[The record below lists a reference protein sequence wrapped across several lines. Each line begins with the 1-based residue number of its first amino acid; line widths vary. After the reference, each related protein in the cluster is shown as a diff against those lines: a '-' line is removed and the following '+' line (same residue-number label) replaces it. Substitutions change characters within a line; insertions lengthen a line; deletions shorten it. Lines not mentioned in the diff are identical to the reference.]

1 MASCCKLHKQR
12 EQGRDRHVIIAAM
25 RSALLF
31 GVFTLVSALAPV
43 QAQTA
48 PDRHNFA
55 VAGGQFQLDGKPYQI
70 ISGEMHYP
78 RVPRPYWPDR
88 FRKARAMGL
97 NTITTYVFW
106 NLHEPRPGVYDFAGQ
121 NDIAEYIREAQQEGL
136 NVILRPGPYVCAEWE
151 LGGYPSWLLKDR
163 DLTLRSTDPKYLA
176 AMNEWFARLAK
187 ELSPLL
193 LHNGGPIIAV
203 QVENEYGS
211 FGDDHA
217 YMEAVRDALLKSGLA
232 ASDTLLYTADGPEQ
246 VPNGS
251 LPGLPAVINFGT
263 GDANQGFETLKKLR
277 PTGPY
282 MNGEYWAGW
291 FDHWGEHHHTTA
303 VSANASEYEWML
315 QQGYSVSMYMFHGG
329 SSFGFMNGANS
340 NGTNYEPDTTSYDYD
355 APLNESGQPTAKFT
369 AFRDV
374 IARVTGRTPPPIPQA
389 MPAKTYPLSTRV
401 ESASL
406 WKNLPAA
413 VESDKLLTME
423 DLDQAYGYILYR
435 TQVANGVAGELV
447 IDGLHD
453 YAQIYVDQKLVGTI
467 DRRLGQSALALPP
480 ILGKATLDILVE
492 NTGRVNF
499 TKVLRTERKGI
510 TGSVRIGGQQPAH
523 WLIYSLPLTE
533 TRKLH
538 FKRAACEGP
547 CFYRYSLSVQPSAS
561 GISTPADTF
570 LDTRGLSKGV
580 AFLNGQPLGRFWSV
594 GPEFTLYTPGP
605 WLHAVGNEIVLFDL
619 QGTAKESLKTTDH
632 ADYGPPIK

>member
-1 MASCCKLHKQR
+1 MA
-12 EQGRDRHVIIAAM
+12 
-25 RSALLF
+25 ALLVGPAF
-31 GVFTLVSALAPV
+31 SSAR
-43 QAQTA
+43 AQDASSPHT
-48 PDRHNFA
+48 FA
-55 VAGGQFQLDGKPYQI
+55 VASGQFQFDGKPYQI
-70 ISGEMHYP
+70 LAGEMHYP
-78 RVPRPYWPDR
+78 RVPRAYWPDR

-121 NDIAEYIREAQQEGL
+121 NDIAEYIREAQKEGL

-163 DLTLRSTDPKYLA
+163 NLTLRSTDPKYIA

-193 LHNGGPIIAV
+193 LHNGGPIIAI

-217 YMEAVRDALLKSGLA
+217 YMQSVKDALLKSGLA
-232 ASDTLLYTADGPEQ
+232 LSDTLLYTADGPEQ

-251 LPGLPAVINFGT
+251 FPDLPAVINFGT
-263 GDANQGFETLKKLR
+263 GDAKQGFETLKKLR
-277 PTGPY
+277 PLGPY

-329 SSFGFMNGANS
+329 TSFGFMNGANS

-355 APLNESGQPTAKFT
+355 APLNESGQPTPKFT
-369 AFRDV
+369 AFREA
-374 IARVTGRTPPPIPQA
+374 ITRVTGKTPPAVPQPIPAQ
-389 MPAKTYPLSTRV
+389 TYPISARA

-406 WKNLPAA
+406 WNNLPAP
-413 VESDKLLTME
+413 VESDRLLTME

-435 TQVANGVAGELV
+435 TQIANGAAGELA

-453 YAQIYVDQKLVGTI
+453 YAQIYIDRKLVGTI
-467 DRRLGQSALALPP
+467 DRRLGQSTLALPP
-480 ILGKATLDILVE
+480 ILSKATLDILVE

-499 TKVLRTERKGI
+499 TKVIRTERKGI
-510 TGSVRIGGQQPAH
+510 TGSVSIGGQQTQR
-523 WLIYSLPLTE
+523 WQIYSLPMSDLTNLRF
-533 TRKLH
+533 TNKT
-538 FKRAACEGP
+538 CEGP
-547 CFYRYSLSVQPSAS
+547 CFYRYSMTASPSAGS
-561 GISTPADTF
+561 ASLPDTF
-570 LDTRGLSKGV
+570 LDTHGLSKGV
-580 AFLNGQPLGRFWSV
+580 VFLNSQPLGRFWSV

-605 WLHAVGNEIVLFDL
+605 WLHAGANEIVVFDL
-619 QGTAKESLKTTDH
+619 QGTAKESIKTTDH
-632 ADYGPPIK
+632 ADYGSEAAQNN